1 MYNKYA
7 KRMHR
12 IKIKQCK
19 VMTTDSASAYQEFCS
34 NYNIELQAI
43 PS

>member
-1 MYNKYA
+1 MLKECIESRLNNV
-7 KRMHR
+7 
-12 IKIKQCK
+12 K
-19 VMTTDSASAYQEFCS
+19 VMTTDSASVYQEFCS

>member
-7 KRMHR
+7 KRMHELR
-12 IKIKQCK
+12 LNNVK